1 MKTHETGIGARRAV
15 QPREGSMKLCMG
27 RCALMLA
34 AGLLLL
40 GADARA
46 ADDQPWTLDANN
58 WQEGKDLLPDPV
70 VKHLQKG
77 EYWFKV
83 VPVDPQKFHHNY
95 SKAFWDATESNEGK
109 YDLDEKTCG
118 LKDKKTDKIPDFV
131 FGEPFPRIDKDD
143 PKAGC
148 KIAWNFQLAGAM
160 GGGGGATFT
169 LNGVDTGGQFRR
181 IKAFIHSRGYQGRH
195 FGPLKDNPENLA
207 GEAIGGALEPVDV
220 EGVSTLTKRYW
231 NWDGQDALWAYVPS
245 TRRARRVNAA
255 SRSDPVAGLD
265 IFSDDL
271 NCYAGKVEY
280 YQWKL
285 VGEQTILA
293 PLLQPYPFPMKS
305 VSPTR
310 QIIET
315 PYMTAGYEK
324 AGSKGAPWWIQENLV
339 FVPRQVWVVEGQS
352 TDPYYNFG
360 KVIMYFDKE
369 MYRIYWKTVHNRAG
383 EYFYTAMC
391 GYHFVKNDE
400 TFSAV
405 FPNLVVGVNDK
416 TNRAALGGRYQSSF
430 LEQNWDPSYFSLR
443 TLTHMTD

>member
-1 MKTHETGIGARRAV
+1 MRLYLR
-15 QPREGSMKLCMG
+15 LC
-27 RCALMLA
+27 AAILA
-34 AGLLLL
+34 L
-40 GADARA
+40 GALTAAA
-46 ADDQPWTLDANN
+46 ADEQPWTLDQSN
-58 WQEGKDLLPDPV
+58 WEKGKDLLPEPV
-70 VKHLQKG
+70 VKRLQKG

-83 VPVDPQKFHHNY
+83 VSVDPEKFHHNY
-95 SKAFWDATESNEGK
+95 SQAFWDATAKNAGK

-118 LKDKKTDKIPDFV
+118 LKDKATDKIPDFV
-131 FGEPFPRIDKDD
+131 FGMPFPQLDKND

-148 KIAWNFQLAGAM
+148 KIAWNFNMAGAQ

-181 IKAFIHSRGYQGRH
+181 IKAFIHTRGYQGRH
-195 FGPLKDNPENLA
+195 FGPLKDNPEGLS
-207 GEAIGGALEPVDV
+207 GEAIAGALEPVDV

-231 NWDGQDALWAYVPS
+231 NWDGQDAMWAYVPS

-265 IFSDDL
+265 IFADDL

-293 PLLQPYPFPMKS
+293 PLLRPYPFPMKS

-310 QIIET
+310 QLIDT
-315 PYMTAGYEK
+315 PYMPAGYEVPN
-324 AGSKGAPWWIQENLV
+324 AKGAPWWIQENLL
-339 FVPRQVWVVEGQS
+339 FVPRPVWVVEGQS
-352 TDPYYNFG
+352 SDPYYNFG
-360 KVIMYFDKE
+360 KVIMYFDRE
-369 MYRIYWKTVHNRAG
+369 MYRIYWKQVHNRAG

-430 LEQNWDPSYFSLR
+430 LEQSWDPAYFSLR

>member
-1 MKTHETGIGARRAV
+1 
-15 QPREGSMKLCMG
+15 
-27 RCALMLA
+27 MLA
-34 AGLLLL
+34 AGALT
-40 GADARA
+40 AA
-46 ADDQPWTLDANN
+46 ADEQLWTLEASN
-58 WQEGKDLLPDPV
+58 WEKGKDRLPEPA
-70 VKHLQKG
+70 VKRLQKG

-83 VPVDPQKFHHNY
+83 VSVDSGKFHHNY
-95 SKAFWDATESNEGK
+95 SQAFWDATEKNAGK

-118 LKDKKTDKIPDFV
+118 LKDKATDKIPDFV
-131 FGEPFPRIDKDD
+131 FGLPFPAVDKADS
-143 PKAGC
+143 KAGC
-148 KIAWNFQLAGAM
+148 KIAWNFNMAGAQ

-181 IKAFIHSRGYQGRH
+181 IKAFIHTRGYQGRH
-195 FGPLKDNPENLA
+195 FGPLKDNPEGLA

-231 NWDGQDALWAYVPS
+231 NWDGQDAVWAYVPS
-245 TRRARRVNAA
+245 TRRARRVNSA

-265 IFSDDL
+265 IFADDL
-271 NCYAGKVEY
+271 NCYGGKVEY

-293 PLLQPYPFPMKS
+293 PLLQPYPFGSKS

-310 QIIET
+310 QLIDT
-315 PYMTAGYEK
+315 PYMPAGYEVPN
-324 AGSKGAPWWIQENLV
+324 AKGAPWWIQQNLV
-339 FVPRQVWVVEGQS
+339 FVPRPVWIVEGQS
-352 TDPYYNFG
+352 SDPYYNFG

-369 MYRIYWKTVHNRAG
+369 MYRIYWKQVHNRAG

-430 LEQNWDPSYFSLR
+430 LEQSWDPSYFSLR

>member
-1 MKTHETGIGARRAV
+1 MKIG
-15 QPREGSMKLCMG
+15 KCLCS
-27 RCALMLA
+27 AALA
-34 AGLLLL
+34 AWLLLPSASAL
-40 GADARA
+40 A
-46 ADDQPWTLDANN
+46 ADDDKGFTLDANN
-58 WQEGKDLLPDPV
+58 WQEGKDLLPEPV
-70 VKHLQKG
+70 VKHLEKG
-77 EYWFKV
+77 DYWFKV
-83 VPVDPQKFHHNY
+83 VPVDPEKFHHNY
-95 SKAFWDATESNEGK
+95 SKAFWDATESNAGK
-109 YDLDEKTCG
+109 YELDEKTCG
-118 LKDKKTDKIPDFV
+118 LKDKSTGKIPDFV
-131 FGEPFPRIDKDD
+131 FGLPFPKVEKTD
-143 PKAGC
+143 PQAGC
-148 KIAWNFQLAGAM
+148 EIAWNFNEAGAM

-181 IKAFIHSRGYQGRH
+181 IKAFIHQRGYQGRH
-195 FGPLKDNPENLA
+195 FGPIKDNPENLE
-207 GEAIGGALEPVDV
+207 GEGIGGALEPVDV

-231 NWDGQDALWAYVPS
+231 DWESQDAIWAYVPS

-255 SRSDPVAGLD
+255 SRSDPVGGLD
-265 IFSDDL
+265 IFADDL
-271 NCYAGKVEY
+271 NCYAGKVGY

-285 VGEQTILA
+285 VGEGKILA

-315 PYMTAGYEK
+315 PYMPAGYETPG
-324 AGSKGAPWWIQENLV
+324 AKGAPWWIQDHLV
-339 FVPRQVWVVEGQS
+339 FVVRPVWIVEGQS
-352 TDPYYNFG
+352 SDPYYNFG

-369 MYRIYWKTVHNRAG
+369 MYRIYWKLVHNRAG

-416 TNRAALGGRYQSSF
+416 TNRAALGGRFQSSF
-430 LEQNWDPSYFSLR
+430 LEQHWDPSYFSLR

>member
-1 MKTHETGIGARRAV
+1 MRLYLR
-15 QPREGSMKLCMG
+15 LC
-27 RCALMLA
+27 AAMLA
-34 AGLLLL
+34 AGALT
-40 GADARA
+40 AA
-46 ADDQPWTLDANN
+46 ADEQLWTLEASN
-58 WQEGKDLLPDPV
+58 WEKGKDLLPEPV
-70 VKHLQKG
+70 VKRLQKG

-83 VPVDPQKFHHNY
+83 VSVDSGKFHHNY
-95 SKAFWDATESNEGK
+95 SQAFWDATEKNAGK

-118 LKDKKTDKIPDFV
+118 LKDKATDKIPDFV
-131 FGEPFPRIDKDD
+131 FGLPFPQVDKADS
-143 PKAGC
+143 KAGC
-148 KIAWNFQLAGAM
+148 KIAWNFTMAGAM

-181 IKAFIHSRGYQGRH
+181 IKAFIHTRGYQGRH
-195 FGPLKDNPENLA
+195 FGPLKDNPESLS
-207 GEAIGGALEPVDV
+207 GEAIAGALEPVDV

-231 NWDGQDALWAYVPS
+231 NWDGQDAVWAYVPS
-245 TRRARRVNAA
+245 TRRARRVNSA

-265 IFSDDL
+265 IFADDL
-271 NCYAGKVEY
+271 NCYGGKVEY

-293 PLLQPYPFPMKS
+293 PLLQPYPFGSKS

-310 QIIET
+310 QLIDT
-315 PYMTAGYEK
+315 PYMPAGYEVPN
-324 AGSKGAPWWIQENLV
+324 AKGAPWWIQQNLV
-339 FVPRQVWVVEGQS
+339 FVPRPVWIVEGQS
-352 TDPYYNFG
+352 SDPYYNFG

-369 MYRIYWKTVHNRAG
+369 MYRIYWKQVHNRAG

-430 LEQNWDPSYFSLR
+430 LEQSWDPSYFSLR

>member
-1 MKTHETGIGARRAV
+1 MN
-15 QPREGSMKLCMG
+15 LCM
-27 RCALMLA
+27 RLCAAVLV
-34 AGLLLL
+34 AGALT
-40 GADARA
+40 AA
-46 ADDQPWTLDANN
+46 ADEQPWTLEASN
-58 WQEGKDLLPDPV
+58 WEKGKDLLPEPV
-70 VKHLQKG
+70 VKRLQKG

-83 VPVDPQKFHHNY
+83 VSADPSRFHHNY
-95 SKAFWDATESNEGK
+95 SQAFWDATEKNAGR

-118 LKDKKTDKIPDFV
+118 LKDKATDKIPDFV
-131 FGEPFPRIDKDD
+131 FGLPFPQIDKADA
-143 PKAGC
+143 KAGC
-148 KIAWNFQLAGAM
+148 KIAWNFTMAGAM

-181 IKAFIHSRGYQGRH
+181 IKAFIHTRGYQGRH
-195 FGPLKDNPENLA
+195 FGPLKDNPEGLA

-231 NWDGQDALWAYVPS
+231 NWDGQDAVWAYVPS
-245 TRRARRVNAA
+245 TRRARRVNSA

-265 IFSDDL
+265 IFADDL
-271 NCYAGKVEY
+271 NCYGGKVEY

-293 PLLQPYPFPMKS
+293 PLLQPYPFASKS

-310 QIIET
+310 QLIDT
-315 PYMTAGYEK
+315 PYMPAGYEVPN
-324 AGSKGAPWWIQENLV
+324 AKGAPWWIQQNLV
-339 FVPRQVWVVEGQS
+339 FVPRPVWIVEGQS
-352 TDPYYNFG
+352 SDPYYNFG

-369 MYRIYWKTVHNRAG
+369 MYRIYWKQVHNRAG

-430 LEQNWDPSYFSLR
+430 LEQSWDPSYFSLR

>member
-1 MKTHETGIGARRAV
+1 MKFPVR
-15 QPREGSMKLCMG
+15 PLCMI
-27 RCALMLA
+27 ALA
-34 AGLLLL
+34 AFL
-40 GADARA
+40 APVARA

-83 VPVDPQKFHHNY
+83 VPVDPAKFHQNY
-95 SKAFWDATESNEGK
+95 SKVFWDATEANAGK

-118 LKDKKTDKIPDFV
+118 LKDKSTNKIPDFV
-131 FGEPFPRIDKDD
+131 FGQPFPQIDKND

-148 KIAWNFQLAGAM
+148 KIAWNFRMTGAM

-169 LNGVDTGGQFRR
+169 LNGVDSGGQFRR

-207 GEAIGGALEPVDV
+207 GEGIGGALEPVDV

-265 IFSDDL
+265 IFADDL
-271 NCYAGKVEY
+271 DCYAGKVEY

-285 VGEQTILA
+285 VGEKTILA
-293 PLLQPYPFPMKS
+293 PLLQPYPFHMKS
-305 VSPTR
+305 VSATR
-310 QIIET
+310 QMIDT

-324 AGSKGAPWWIQENLV
+324 PGSKGAPWWIQENLV

-369 MYRIYWKTVHNRAG
+369 MYRIYWKLVHNRAG

-416 TNRAALGGRYQSSF
+416 TNRAAIGGRYQSSF

>member
-1 MKTHETGIGARRAV
+1 MRLYLR
-15 QPREGSMKLCMG
+15 LC
-27 RCALMLA
+27 AAMLA
-34 AGLLLL
+34 AGALT
-40 GADARA
+40 AA
-46 ADDQPWTLDANN
+46 ADEQFWTLEASN
-58 WQEGKDLLPDPV
+58 WEKGKDLLPEPV
-70 VKHLQKG
+70 VKRLQKG

-83 VPVDPQKFHHNY
+83 VSVDPGKFHHNY
-95 SKAFWDATESNEGK
+95 SQAFWDATEKNAGK

-118 LKDKKTDKIPDFV
+118 LKDKATDKIPDFV
-131 FGEPFPRIDKDD
+131 FGLPFPAVDKADS
-143 PKAGC
+143 KAGC
-148 KIAWNFQLAGAM
+148 KIAWNFNMAGAQ

-181 IKAFIHSRGYQGRH
+181 IKAFIHTRGYQGRH
-195 FGPLKDNPENLA
+195 FGPLKDNPESLS
-207 GEAIGGALEPVDV
+207 GEAIAGALEPVDV

-231 NWDGQDALWAYVPS
+231 NWDGQDAVWAYVPS
-245 TRRARRVNAA
+245 TRRARRVNSA

-265 IFSDDL
+265 IFADDL
-271 NCYAGKVEY
+271 NCYGGKVEY

-293 PLLQPYPFPMKS
+293 PLLQPYPFASKS

-310 QIIET
+310 QLIDT
-315 PYMTAGYEK
+315 PYMPAGYEVPN
-324 AGSKGAPWWIQENLV
+324 AKGAPWWIQQNLV
-339 FVPRQVWVVEGQS
+339 FVPRPVWIVEGQS
-352 TDPYYNFG
+352 SDPYYNFG

-369 MYRIYWKTVHNRAG
+369 MYRIYWKQVHNRAG

-430 LEQNWDPSYFSLR
+430 LEQSWDPSYFSLR

>member
-1 MKTHETGIGARRAV
+1 MKFLVR
-15 QPREGSMKLCMG
+15 PLCMI
-27 RCALMLA
+27 ALA
-34 AGLLLL
+34 AFL
-40 GADARA
+40 APVARA

-83 VPVDPQKFHHNY
+83 VPVDPAKFHHNY
-95 SKAFWDATESNEGK
+95 SKAFWDATEANAGK

-118 LKDKKTDKIPDFV
+118 LKDKATNKIPDFV
-131 FGEPFPRIDKDD
+131 FGQPFPQIDKND

-148 KIAWNFQLAGAM
+148 KIAWNFQMTGAM

-181 IKAFIHSRGYQGRH
+181 IKAFIHTRGYQGRH
-195 FGPLKDNPENLA
+195 FGPLKDNPENLS
-207 GEAIGGALEPVDV
+207 GEGIGGALEPVDV

-265 IFSDDL
+265 IFADDL

-285 VGEQTILA
+285 VGEKTILA
-293 PLLQPYPFPMKS
+293 PLLQPYPFPMKP

-310 QIIET
+310 QLIDT

-324 AGSKGAPWWIQENLV
+324 PGSKGAPWWIQENLV

-369 MYRIYWKTVHNRAG
+369 MYRIYWKLVHNRAG

-391 GYHFVKNDE
+391 GYHFVKNDD

>member
-1 MKTHETGIGARRAV
+1 MKVTMH
-15 QPREGSMKLCMG
+15 LCAA
-27 RCALMLA
+27 ALVASVLTNAAPTRA
-34 AGLLLL
+34 AG
-40 GADARA
+40 
-46 ADDQPWTLDANN
+46 DDQPWVLDANN

-70 VKHLQKG
+70 VKRLQKG

-83 VPVDPQKFHHNY
+83 SPVDPQKFHHNY
-95 SKAFWDATESNEGK
+95 SQAFWDATESNAGK
-109 YDLDEKTCG
+109 YDLDDKTCG
-118 LKDKKTDKIPDFV
+118 LKDKSTGKIPEFV
-131 FGEPFPRIDKDD
+131 FGQPFPTVDKND

-148 KIAWNFQLAGAM
+148 KIAWNFQMTGAQ

-169 LNGVDTGGQFRR
+169 LNGVDTNGQFRR
-181 IKAFIHSRGYQGRH
+181 IKAFIHSRGFQGRH
-195 FGPLKDNPENLA
+195 FGQLKDNPENLE
-207 GEAIGGALEPVDV
+207 GEGIGGALEPVDV
-220 EGVSTLTKRYW
+220 EGVSTLTKRT
-231 NWDGQDALWAYVPS
+231 WDWESQDAIWAYVPS

-271 NCYAGKVEY
+271 NCYGGKVTY

-293 PLLQPYPFPMKS
+293 PFLQPYPFPSKS

-324 AGSKGAPWWIQENLV
+324 PGSKGAPWWIQENLV
-339 FVPRQVWVVEGQS
+339 FVPRPVWVVEGQS
-352 TDPYYNFG
+352 SDPYYNFG

-369 MYRIYWKTVHNRAG
+369 MYRIYWKLVHNRAG

-400 TFSAV
+400 KFSAV

-416 TNRAALGGRYQSSF
+416 TNRAALGGRFQSSF

>member
-1 MKTHETGIGARRAV
+1 MRLYLRLCAV
-15 QPREGSMKLCMG
+15 L
-27 RCALMLA
+27 LA
-34 AGLLLL
+34 AGALT
-40 GADARA
+40 AA
-46 ADDQPWTLDANN
+46 ADEQLWTLEASN
-58 WQEGKDLLPDPV
+58 WEKGKDLLPEPV
-70 VKHLQKG
+70 VKRLQKG

-83 VPVDPQKFHHNY
+83 VSVDPAKFHHNY
-95 SKAFWDATESNEGK
+95 SQAFWDASEKNAGK

-118 LKDKKTDKIPDFV
+118 LKDKATDKIPDFV
-131 FGEPFPRIDKDD
+131 FGLPFPQVDKAD

-148 KIAWNFQLAGAM
+148 KIAWNFNMAGAQ

-181 IKAFIHSRGYQGRH
+181 IKAFIHTRGYQGRH
-195 FGPLKDNPENLA
+195 FGPLKDNPESLS
-207 GEAIGGALEPVDV
+207 GEAIAGALEPVDV

-231 NWDGQDALWAYVPS
+231 NWDGQDAVWAYVPS
-245 TRRARRVNAA
+245 TRRARRVNSA

-265 IFSDDL
+265 IFADDL
-271 NCYAGKVEY
+271 NCYGGKVEY

-293 PLLQPYPFPMKS
+293 PLLQPYPFASKS

-310 QIIET
+310 QLIDT
-315 PYMTAGYEK
+315 PYMPAGYEVPN
-324 AGSKGAPWWIQENLV
+324 AKGAPWWIQQNLV
-339 FVPRQVWVVEGQS
+339 FVPRPVWIVEGQS
-352 TDPYYNFG
+352 SDPYYNFG

-369 MYRIYWKTVHNRAG
+369 MYRIYWKQVHNRAG

-430 LEQNWDPSYFSLR
+430 LEQSWDPSYFSLR

>member
-1 MKTHETGIGARRAV
+1 MRLYLR
-15 QPREGSMKLCMG
+15 LC
-27 RCALMLA
+27 AAILA
-34 AGLLLL
+34 AGALT
-40 GADARA
+40 AA
-46 ADDQPWTLDANN
+46 ADEQPWTLEASN
-58 WQEGKDLLPDPV
+58 WEKGKDLLPEPV
-70 VKHLQKG
+70 VKRLQKG

-83 VPVDPQKFHHNY
+83 VSADPGKFHHNY
-95 SKAFWDATESNEGK
+95 SQAFWDATEKNAGK

-118 LKDKKTDKIPDFV
+118 LKDKATDKIPDFV
-131 FGEPFPRIDKDD
+131 FGLPFPAVDKADS
-143 PKAGC
+143 KAGC
-148 KIAWNFQLAGAM
+148 KIAWNFNMAGAQ

-181 IKAFIHSRGYQGRH
+181 IKAFIHTRGYQGRH
-195 FGPLKDNPENLA
+195 FGPLKDNPEGLA
-207 GEAIGGALEPVDV
+207 GEGIGGALEPVDV

-231 NWDGQDALWAYVPS
+231 NWEGQDAVWAYVPS
-245 TRRARRVNAA
+245 TRRARRVNSA

-265 IFSDDL
+265 IFADDL

-293 PLLQPYPFPMKS
+293 PLLQPYPFSMKS

-310 QIIET
+310 QLIDT
-315 PYMTAGYEK
+315 PYMSAGYEVPDRR
-324 AGSKGAPWWIQENLV
+324 GAPWWIQDHLV
-339 FVPRQVWVVEGQS
+339 FVKRPVWVVEGQS
-352 TDPYYNFG
+352 SDPYYNFG

-369 MYRIYWKTVHNRAG
+369 MYRIYWKLVHNRGG

-416 TNRAALGGRYQSSF
+416 TNRAALGGRFQSSF
-430 LEQNWDPSYFSLR
+430 LEQHWDPGYFSLR
-443 TLTHMTD
+443 TITHMTD